1 MKPYLIS
8 PTCGSD
14 DVMKNGMTRRTSIK
28 STSPK
33 TLPSAPSAP
42 SAVQN
47 SSLPPPLWHNHK

>member
-28 STSPK
+28 STSPN

-42 SAVQN
+42 SAVKN
-47 SSLPPPLWHNHK
+47 SSLPPAVAQS